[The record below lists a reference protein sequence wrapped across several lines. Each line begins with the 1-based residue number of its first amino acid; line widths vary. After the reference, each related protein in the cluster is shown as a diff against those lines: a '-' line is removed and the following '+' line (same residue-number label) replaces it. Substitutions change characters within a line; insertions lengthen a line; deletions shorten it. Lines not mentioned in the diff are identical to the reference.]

1 MPQKKRN
8 DKKAKEIRDP
18 VKSQYGLVRDNYM
31 KWLELTESMW
41 LENLK
46 AFEAQMDVWLSLQ
59 KGYLDF
65 VKMISKSKPDPGVNI
80 MDSSYN
86 PFVAQMDYLTSLQ
99 KDIIDL
105 KKRKA
110 QKLTKGMIDLHKR
123 NIEKTLSSFDKY
135 LDLLS
140 TV

>member
-1 MPQKKRN
+1 MANKKRK
-8 DKKAKEIRDP
+8 DMKVKGLKDP
-18 VKSQYGLVRDNYM
+18 VKSQYGLLKENYM
-31 KWLELTESMW
+31 RWLELTESIW

-65 VKMISKSKPDPGVNI
+65 IKIISKANPDPGVNI
-80 MDSSYN
+80 MDRSYN
-86 PFVAQMDYLTSLQ
+86 PFIAQIDYLASLQ
-99 KDIIDL
+99 RDIIEL

-110 QKLTKGMIDLHKR
+110 GKLTKGMINLHKR
-123 NIEKTLSSFDKY
+123 NIQKTLSSFDKY